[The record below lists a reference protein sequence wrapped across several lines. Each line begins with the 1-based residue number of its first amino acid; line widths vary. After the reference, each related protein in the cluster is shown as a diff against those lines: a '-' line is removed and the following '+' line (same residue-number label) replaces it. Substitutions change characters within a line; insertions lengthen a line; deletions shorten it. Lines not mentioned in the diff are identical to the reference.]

1 MNAVIGKYL
10 SGQYICIPD
19 LDTGCPLSRLT
30 DTFWNSE
37 RLSGRIPEVDAI
49 TIAYALEA
57 VSEYLGGGLDLTARD
72 IQLCAKKLLGEVCG
86 LKGQFNKRKGRPSGG
101 NRAACLRIVYGLGAI
116 SDKDTKC
123 SIQRCQIITGR
134 RMEKA
139 VWKAAVNREVNNC
152 VYNWTSDR
160 ITGRFA
166 TANEVK
172 SVTSHEVIN
181 STTP

>member
-1 MNAVIGKYL
+1 MPCVHCQGIRGRTGYKGT
-10 SGQYICIPD
+10 GQ
-19 LDTGCPLSRLT
+19 L
-30 DTFWNSE
+30 
-37 RLSGRIPEVDAI
+37 
-49 TIAYALEA
+49 YAK
-57 VSEYLGGGLDLTARD
+57 R
-72 IQLCAKKLLGEVCG
+72 LLGEVCG
-86 LKGQFNKRKGRPSGG
+86 EWGQNQKREGKSRPSGIY
-101 NRAACLRIVYGLGAI
+101 RAACLRIVYGLGAI

-139 VWKAAVNREVNNC
+139 VQKAAVNWEVNNC

-181 STTP
+181 RSSTVAI

>member
-1 MNAVIGKYL
+1 M
-10 SGQYICIPD
+10 
-19 LDTGCPLSRLT
+19 
-30 DTFWNSE
+30 
-37 RLSGRIPEVDAI
+37 
-49 TIAYALEA
+49 
-57 VSEYLGGGLDLTARD
+57 
-72 IQLCAKKLLGEVCG
+72 
-86 LKGQFNKRKGRPSGG
+86 
-101 NRAACLRIVYGLGAI
+101 YGLGAI

-181 STTP
+181 TIIVMDNEVWYCIDGLWYRQSAILSE

>member
-1 MNAVIGKYL
+1 M
-10 SGQYICIPD
+10 
-19 LDTGCPLSRLT
+19 
-30 DTFWNSE
+30 
-37 RLSGRIPEVDAI
+37 
-49 TIAYALEA
+49 
-57 VSEYLGGGLDLTARD
+57 
-72 IQLCAKKLLGEVCG
+72 
-86 LKGQFNKRKGRPSGG
+86 
-101 NRAACLRIVYGLGAI
+101 YGLGAI

-181 STTP
+181 NNTTVENFFDTEPFKKWCTYIHKWFENGWVNSGAASDTESYYSYIKSGQAFSFFSDYGHPLSVVELVDTVWVHENGEITVDFNFADEYQRILDYNRIDRKSTRLNSSH

>member
-1 MNAVIGKYL
+1 M
-10 SGQYICIPD
+10 
-19 LDTGCPLSRLT
+19 
-30 DTFWNSE
+30 
-37 RLSGRIPEVDAI
+37 
-49 TIAYALEA
+49 
-57 VSEYLGGGLDLTARD
+57 DLTARD
-72 IQLCAKKLLGEVCG
+72 IQLCAKELLGEVCG
-86 LKGQFNKRKGRPSGG
+86 ELGQFQKGEGKSRPSGIH
-101 NRAACLRIVYGLGAI
+101 RAACLRIVYGLGAI

-181 STTP
+181 NNISSIKMMNI